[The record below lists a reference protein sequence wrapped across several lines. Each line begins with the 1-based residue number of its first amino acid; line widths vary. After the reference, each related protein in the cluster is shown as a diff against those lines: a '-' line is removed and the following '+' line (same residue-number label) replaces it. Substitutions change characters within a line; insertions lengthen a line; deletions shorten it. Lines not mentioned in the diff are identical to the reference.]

1 MSKSKVYSEKGSIF
15 IELVLV
21 MPVLILLIAGI
32 IQFGFL
38 LNAKI
43 AVNSASYEAAR
54 IATLSDNPESD
65 AVNAVLAY
73 ASSTMPGWN
82 FDERLSMKIDI
93 SSKDPGGVV
102 QIEVTYK
109 IPVFFSRIPPF
120 LMVGGDGSIDMR
132 GSSAMSVE
140 EKE

>member
-1 MSKSKVYSEKGSIF
+1 MPKFKTVSEKGSIF
-15 IELVLV
+15 VELALV

-54 IATLSDNPESD
+54 IATLSENPESD
-65 AVNAVLAY
+65 AVNTVLTY

-82 FDERLSMKIDI
+82 FDERLSMEMDI
-93 SSKDPGGVV
+93 SNKEPGGVV
-102 QIEVTYK
+102 KIEITYK
-109 IPVFFSRIPPF
+109 IPLFFSKIPPF
-120 LMVGGDGSIDMR
+120 SMISDGSIEMR
-132 GSSAMSVE
+132 GSSVMSIE

>member
-1 MSKSKVYSEKGSIF
+1 MPKFKTVSEKGSIF
-15 IELVLV
+15 VELALV

-54 IATLSDNPESD
+54 IATLSENPESD
-65 AVNAVLAY
+65 AVNTVLTY

-82 FDERLSMKIDI
+82 FNERLSMKMDI
-93 SSKDPGGVV
+93 SSKEPGGVV
-102 QIEVTYK
+102 QIEVIYK
-109 IPVFFSRIPPF
+109 IPLFFPKIPPF
-120 LMVGGDGSIDMR
+120 SMVGDGSIEMR
-132 GSSAMSVE
+132 GSSVMSIE

>member
-1 MSKSKVYSEKGSIF
+1 MPKFKTVSEKGSIF
-15 IELVLV
+15 VELALV

-38 LNAKI
+38 LSAKI

-54 IATLSDNPESD
+54 IATLSD
-65 AVNAVLAY
+65 AVNTVLTY

-82 FDERLSMKIDI
+82 FDERLSMKMDI
-93 SSKDPGGVV
+93 SSKEPGGVV

-109 IPVFFSRIPPF
+109 IPLFFSKIPPF
-120 LMVGGDGSIDMR
+120 SMVGDGSIEIR
-132 GSSAMSVE
+132 GSSVMSIE

>member
-1 MSKSKVYSEKGSIF
+1 MCKPKLYSERGSVF
-15 IELVLV
+15 VEFALVL
-21 MPVLILLIAGI
+21 PVLILLVAGI

-54 IATLSDNPESD
+54 AATLSNDPESG
-65 AVNAVLAY
+65 AVNAALEY

-82 FDERLSMKIDI
+82 LNERLSLRIDI
-93 SSKDPGGVV
+93 SGTNPGDAVGVDV
-102 QIEVTYK
+102 IYK
-109 IPVFFSRIPPF
+109 VPIFFSKIPPF
-120 LMVGGDGSIDMR
+120 SMIGDGHAEVT
-132 GSSAMSVE
+132 GSSVMRIE

>member
-1 MSKSKVYSEKGSIF
+1 MFKIKIFQEKGSVF
-15 IELVLV
+15 IELAIVL
-21 MPVLILLIAGI
+21 PILILIIAGI

-54 IATLSDNPESD
+54 IATLSDNPEKD
-65 AVNAVLAY
+65 AVNVVLAY

-82 FDERLSMKIDI
+82 FDERLSLKLDI
-93 SSKDPGGVV
+93 SGTKPGDIVNV
-102 QIEVTYK
+102 EITYL
-109 IPVFFSRIPPF
+109 IPVFFSKIAPF
-120 LMVGGDGSIDMR
+120 STFEDGYAKVV
-132 GSSAMSVE
+132 GSSVMRIE

>member
-1 MSKSKVYSEKGSIF
+1 MFKIKIFSEKGSIF
-15 IELVLV
+15 IELALIL
-21 MPVLILLIAGI
+21 PILILLVAGI

-54 IATLSDNPESD
+54 IATLSDNLELD
-65 AVNAVLAY
+65 VINAVSAY

-82 FDERLSMKIDI
+82 FDERLNLKINT
-93 SSKDPGGVV
+93 SGRDPGDIVDV
-102 QIEVTYK
+102 EVTYL
-109 IPVFFSRIPPF
+109 IPVFFSKITPF
-120 LMVGGDGSIDMR
+120 SMFEDGCAKVS
-132 GSSAMSVE
+132 GSSVMRIE

>member
-1 MSKSKVYSEKGSIF
+1 MPEYKTVSEKGSIF
-15 IELVLV
+15 VELALV

-65 AVNAVLAY
+65 AVSTVLTY

-82 FDERLSMKIDI
+82 FDERLCMKMDI
-93 SSKDPGGVV
+93 STKEPGGVV

-109 IPVFFSRIPPF
+109 IPLFFSKIPPF
-120 LMVGGDGSIDMR
+120 SMVGDSSIEMH
-132 GSSAMSVE
+132 GSSVMSIE

>member
-1 MSKSKVYSEKGSIF
+1 MSKFTTVSERGSIF
-15 IELVLV
+15 VELALV

-54 IATLSDNPESD
+54 IATLSENPEAD
-65 AVNAVLAY
+65 AANTVLIY
-73 ASSTMPGWN
+73 GSSTMPGWN
-82 FDERLSMKIDI
+82 FGERLSMEMDI
-93 SSKDPGGVV
+93 SSKEPGGVV
-102 QIEVTYK
+102 KIEVTYK
-109 IPVFFSRIPPF
+109 IPLFFSKIPPF
-120 LMVGGDGSIDMR
+120 SLVGDGSIEMR
-132 GSSAMSVE
+132 GSSVMSIE

>member
-1 MSKSKVYSEKGSIF
+1 MSKSKIYLEKGTVF
-15 IELVLV
+15 IELTLVL
-21 MPVLILLIAGI
+21 PILILLIAGI

-65 AVNAVLAY
+65 AINAVLAY

-82 FDERLSMKIDI
+82 FNERLSLEVDI
-93 SSKDPGGVV
+93 SGKDPGDIV
-102 QIEVTYK
+102 QVEVTYK
-109 IPVFFSRIPPF
+109 IPIFFPKIPPF
-120 LMVGGDGSIDMR
+120 SIIGEDSTEIR
-132 GSSAMSVE
+132 GSSVMRIE

>member
-1 MSKSKVYSEKGSIF
+1 MFKIKIFQEKGSVF
-15 IELVLV
+15 IELAIVL
-21 MPVLILLIAGI
+21 PILILIIAGI

-54 IATLSDNPESD
+54 IATLSDNPEKD
-65 AVNAVLAY
+65 VVNVVLAY

-82 FDERLSMKIDI
+82 FDERLSLKLDI
-93 SSKDPGGVV
+93 SGTKPGDIVNV
-102 QIEVTYK
+102 EITYL
-109 IPVFFSRIPPF
+109 IPVFFSKIAPF
-120 LMVGGDGSIDMR
+120 STFEDGYAKVV
-132 GSSAMSVE
+132 GSSVMRIE

>member
-1 MSKSKVYSEKGSIF
+1 MFKIKIFQEKGSVF
-15 IELVLV
+15 IELAIVL
-21 MPVLILLIAGI
+21 PILILIIAGI

-54 IATLSDNPESD
+54 IATLSDNPEKH
-65 AVNAVLAY
+65 AVNVLLAY

-82 FDERLSMKIDI
+82 FDERLSLKLDI
-93 SSKDPGGVV
+93 SGTKPGDIVNV
-102 QIEVTYK
+102 EITYL
-109 IPVFFSRIPPF
+109 IPVFFSKIAPF
-120 LMVGGDGSIDMR
+120 STFEDGYAKVV
-132 GSSAMSVE
+132 GSSVMRIE

>member
-1 MSKSKVYSEKGSIF
+1 MLKFKTFSEKGSIF
-15 IELVLV
+15 IELALV

-54 IATLSDNPESD
+54 IATLSENPESD
-65 AVNAVLAY
+65 AVNTVLTY

-82 FDERLSMKIDI
+82 FDERLSMKMDI
-93 SSKDPGGVV
+93 SSKEPGGVV
-102 QIEVTYK
+102 QIKVIYK
-109 IPVFFSRIPPF
+109 IPLFFSKIPPF
-120 LMVGGDGSIDMR
+120 SMVGDGSIEMR
-132 GSSAMSVE
+132 GSSVMSIE

>member
-1 MSKSKVYSEKGSIF
+1 I
-15 IELVLV
+15 
-21 MPVLILLIAGI
+21 IAGI

-54 IATLSDNPESD
+54 IATLSDNPETD

-82 FDERLSMKIDI
+82 LDERLSLKLVISGTKPGDI
-93 SSKDPGGVV
+93 VNV
-102 QIEVTYK
+102 EVTYL
-109 IPVFFSRIPPF
+109 IPVFFSKIAPF
-120 LMVGGDGSIDMR
+120 STFEDGYAKVV
-132 GSSAMSVE
+132 GSSVMRIE